1 MLNHLSVVLQY
12 TKEEAV
18 AFARLSDELDRS
30 VKCVMREKMC
40 EGCGVKVPSIGLP
53 AEKRKRWC
61 AVCAVAEGRGTYAPK
76 HASERIQDILVDP
89 DLVVVKPQF
98 CQLKSRPGHKHH
110 LLTYRDM
117 NSKVNRTESSTRYEN
132 MTRVLLGDLG
142 TESAK
147 QDADTFSIR
156 GVRHVFKLPAKD
168 TWTDAENFTGIEL
181 QVWSYGAE
189 EAIEAS
195 VWIEKIRAVQQH
207 VAKSD
212 TEHVGNE
219 DMAEHR
225 DLYVIR
231 QGLLNVALPN
241 VDVATESR
249 SCFKYS
255 AGFVVLVCLCTSVLG
270 IVILVAR
277 YGNEDMAEHR
287 DLYIAFLSV
296 VVGIIVVGY
305 KCYQSTNELSF
316 VVDMRTLQGR
326 VLRRFEVVTE
336 DVSRTGIPF
345 CISSLALPLL
355 L

>member
-40 EGCGVKVPSIGLP
+40 EGCGVKVPSYGLP
-53 AEKRKRWC
+53 AEERKRWC
-61 AVCAVAEGRGTYAPK
+61 ADCAVAEGRGTYAP
-76 HASERIQDILVDP
+76 SDIQDILVDP

-212 TEHVGNE
+212 KEH
-219 DMAEHR
+219 
-225 DLYVIR
+225 VIR

-277 YGNEDMAEHR
+277 DENEDMAEHR